1 LVLLPY
7 YAKTF
12 FITTLLFSIL
22 STIDLILAKHY
33 LSAEIAGQ
41 YAALTTIGRLI
52 TLSSAP
58 IIAVIFPMIS
68 SSYSEKKSKET
79 YILLAALSIIIPI
92 SCIFLVVFRTIP
104 EYSIGLLFG
113 NKFISVYNYLVFYG
127 ISSTLLVLIQTFL
140 SYFLARNTKTFI
152 FPLLFFTLLQ
162 ILLIYQFH
170 QNLYFII
177 RSNIIAFSLLLTS
190 FLIIFIN
197 DYVKKK

>member
-1 LVLLPY
+1 
-7 YAKTF
+7 
-12 FITTLLFSIL
+12 
-22 STIDLILAKHY
+22 
-33 LSAEIAGQ
+33 
-41 YAALTTIGRLI
+41 
-52 TLSSAP
+52 
-58 IIAVIFPMIS
+58 
-68 SSYSEKKSKET
+68 
-79 YILLAALSIIIPI
+79 
-92 SCIFLVVFRTIP
+92 LVVFRTIP